1 VYLSL
6 AGWTFTP
13 GKITAMLLH
22 YIKNSFL
29 FYFKRQHLP
38 VILGTALSCG
48 ILTGALI
55 VGDSVSYSLRQTT
68 LNRLGKTEYALYSGE
83 RYFRPELADEI
94 GADLQVQTAPV
105 LQLSGIVMTGGGEN
119 RLNNVQI
126 NGVDDRFWAMASK
139 DYSWPDSSANL
150 AAINARL
157 ARKLALHV
165 NDELVVRLNKI
176 EYFPL
181 DAPFAQDTHNNV
193 ALRVIV
199 GAILDERQLGS
210 FNLKNTQAPPFNVF
224 IPLTT
229 LQNAVATDKA
239 NMILVAESGDSHW
252 QLENVNQALQN
263 NLQLAD
269 AGLLLRTTAVT
280 NKIELLSTRIFIEP
294 AIISSVQQ
302 SGLDYQP
309 VFTYFVNQL
318 LSTKSSTPYSFISAP
333 GLPLTPA
340 TMPDSC
346 IILNQWAADDLQ
358 ARIGDKLTLNYYVLG
373 TGRDL
378 LQQQAGFTVYKIL
391 PMQGIALDRDLMP
404 LIPGLADADNCRD
417 WEPGVP
423 IDLDKIRK
431 KDEDYWDTWRG
442 VPKAYVT
449 LAKAQELWG
458 NRYGNLTALRFSN
471 LSAAIDSAILANV
484 KPQSVGLFFTPV
496 RQEGLFASDNAQD
509 FGGLFLGLSFFIIIA
524 ALVLTGLLF
533 SFGLENRA
541 TETGLLLGL
550 GFTTRRVKFMFF
562 IEFLAVAIPGTLAGL
577 LFGILYN
584 QAVLWGLGTLWQDVV
599 GEPLLMLHIVP
610 RTLLTGFMVNL
621 VLISCIIGFILYK
634 QSLKSVTDLQRGLS
648 RYTTLASSRS
658 TLISWLVAFGS
669 LTGVTVI
676 LLLSNPGRGKE
687 AATIFFAAGS
697 LLLLAALAGCY
708 IFLSR
713 LHRNNRQSSLTL
725 ANLGIMNSIRNK
737 KNSLVIIGLLATG
750 IFMVIGEG
758 ANRHGTLL
766 NAEKRTSGTGG
777 FAFWGETVSPVLHNL
792 NDENGYTWLNFTADE
807 ASQVQFVQCRLK
819 EGDEASCLNLN
830 MVKQPRILGISP
842 RELDRRAA
850 FTFVKTLPHIDSAHP
865 WLALSKPLGENIIPA
880 IVDQTVLTW
889 NLYKEIGDTLYY
901 QSENGDSLKLYII
914 GSLANSVFQGHVLIA
929 DSLFTAKF
937 PTIGGTKVFLA
948 DVPDS
953 LRASVEKKLNFT
965 LQNYGLELATAPQR
979 LATFHKIENT
989 YLSIF
994 LMLGGLGLLLGSI
1007 GLGIVVIRN
1016 VLERRAELA
1025 LLTAIG
1031 FTPRPIYKYI
1041 MSEYVFLLVAGIAA
1055 GTGAALLSILPVLFT
1070 PGSQPPV
1077 LSIIITIMSLFAC
1090 GFLWIYLAIKL
1101 ALRQQLLP
1109 ALRNE

>member
-1 VYLSL
+1 
-6 AGWTFTP
+6 
-13 GKITAMLLH
+13 MLLH
-22 YIKNSFL
+22 YIKSSFL

-68 LNRLGKTEYALYSGE
+68 LNRLGKTEYALYSGD

-94 GADLQVQTAPV
+94 GAELQVKTAPV

-126 NGVDDRFWAMASK
+126 NGVDDRFWAMAVK
-139 DYSWPDSSANL
+139 EYSWPDSSANL

-157 ARKLALHV
+157 ARKLALQI

-176 EYFPL
+176 DYFPL
-181 DAPFAQDTHNNV
+181 DAPFAPDMQNSV

-210 FNLKNTQAPPFNVF
+210 FSLKNTQAPPFNVF

-229 LQNAVATDKA
+229 LQNAVATDQA
-239 NMILVAESGDSHW
+239 NMILVAESEDSKW
-252 QLENVNQALQN
+252 QLADVNQALQN

-269 AGLLLRTTAVT
+269 AGLLLRSTAET

-302 SGLDYQP
+302 SALNYQP
-309 VFTYFVNQL
+309 IFTYFINQL
-318 LSTKSSTPYSFISAP
+318 QTLASSTPYSFISAP
-333 GLPLTPA
+333 GPPLTPA

-346 IILNQWAADDLQ
+346 IILNQWAADDLH
-358 ARIGDKLTLNYYVLG
+358 AHIGDKITLDYYVLG
-373 TGRDL
+373 NGRNL
-378 LQQQAGFTVYKIL
+378 EQQQADFTVYKIL

-404 LIPGLADADNCRD
+404 LFPGLADADNCRD

-431 KDEDYWDTWRG
+431 KDEEYWDTWRG

-449 LAKAQELWG
+449 LTKAQELWG
-458 NRYGNLTALRFSN
+458 NRYGNLTTLRFSTQQ
-471 LSAAIDSAILANV
+471 STIDSAILANL
-484 KPQSVGLFFTPV
+484 KPQSVGLFFTPA
-496 RQEGLFASDNAQD
+496 RQAGLYASDNAQD

-533 SFGLENRA
+533 SFGLENRSA
-541 TETGLLLGL
+541 ETGLLLGL
-550 GFTTRRVKFMFF
+550 GFTNRRVKFLFF
-562 IEFLAVAIPGTLAGL
+562 IEFLAVAIPGTCAGL

-610 RTLLTGFMVNL
+610 LTLLTGFLVNL
-621 VLISCIIGFILYK
+621 VLIFGIIGFILYK

-658 TLISWLVAFGS
+658 MLISWFITIGS
-669 LTGVTVI
+669 LTGVTV
-676 LLLSNPGRGKE
+676 LLLLASPGRGKE
-687 AATIFFAAGS
+687 AAAIFFAAGS

-708 IFLSR
+708 IFLGR
-713 LHRNNRQSSLTL
+713 LHRYNHQSSLTL

-766 NAEKRTSGTGG
+766 NAEQRTSGTGG

-792 NDENGYTWLNFTADE
+792 NEEKGHTWLNFTADE
-807 ASQVQFVQCRLK
+807 ASQVKFVQCRLK

-830 MVKQPRILGISP
+830 MVKQPKILGIPP
-842 RELDRRAA
+842 RVMDRRGA
-850 FTFVKTLPHIDSAHP
+850 FTFVKTLPHLDNDHP
-865 WLALSKPLGENIIPA
+865 WLALTKPLGNNIIPA

-889 NLYKEIGDTLYY
+889 NLYMEIGDTLYY

-914 GSLANSVFQGHVLIA
+914 GSLANSVFQGHVLIF
-929 DSLFTAKF
+929 DSLFTANF
-937 PTIGGTKVFLA
+937 PTIGGYKVFLA
-948 DVPDS
+948 EVPAF
-953 LRASVEKKLNFT
+953 LRTSVEKKLNFT

-979 LATFHKIENT
+979 LAAFNKIENT

-1016 VLERRAELA
+1016 VLERRSELA
-1025 LLTAIG
+1025 LLAAVG
-1031 FTPRPIYKYI
+1031 FTPRQIYKYI
-1041 MSEYVFLLVAGIAA
+1041 VSEYVFLLVAGIAA
-1055 GTGAALLSILPVLFT
+1055 GTGAALLAILPVLFT

-1077 LSIIITIMSLFAC
+1077 FTIIITILALFVC
-1090 GFLWIYLAIKL
+1090 GFMWIYLAIRL
-1101 ALRQQLLP
+1101 SLRQQLLP